1 MHPQESDENF
11 HHSGSLLAGEETVL
25 ENLCGNVQLLSML
38 QKKFLPN
45 VSEQLAN
52 ADEALAQNDA
62 AKLKAALHTIKGVCL
77 SLGVKVLADRS
88 AELEQQLKT
97 SENVPLATILTP
109 EVRDELSWL
118 VKASDLEL
126 LSLAERLN
134 SV

>member
-1 MHPQESDENF
+1 
-11 HHSGSLLAGEETVL
+11 
-25 ENLCGNVQLLSML
+25 
-38 QKKFLPN
+38 
-45 VSEQLAN
+45 
-52 ADEALAQNDA
+52 
-62 AKLKAALHTIKGVCL
+62 
-77 SLGVKVLADRS
+77 VLADRS